1 MDYLRK
7 IPPEVAEDEFYLYKP
22 DKKVGRPK
30 GPTKVS
36 AEGAKKGRPK
46 SKEIGGTLADYEMG
60 CGNHR
65 RFKLDVMPVT
75 QPPTSVF
82 WSASTPLELARGA
95 AVAEAVNMT
104 AVDKEQFYMGTSPA
118 VLELRLA
125 EPTNDQI
132 VMAMLKMVEDCPERK
147 QAFVEAQHAPFKC
160 TTTADPKKAAR
171 KIRIAERVRATL
183 DGNKSLQVEETIV
196 AGGRNAT
203 RFAAALGKANK
214 IAPTLAELRTFLSS
228 HFASS
233 VKRVFIWL
241 DLPDKTVV
249 PDVFISAFAE
259 ELKAAAAWE
268 HVLFVV
274 LPPPYAE
281 LRLTLFEVFME
292 HFNKVSPTLKN
303 VLWLDDRVRWD
314 GYRFTRALGANELVI
329 DNSSVYPE
337 GTVSSKGAAAAIKF
351 LQNLCGWLTIEPQD
365 AGDRRQDASN
375 EDPLHGTRGGR
386 VAKNTARG
394 APARGGGGANP
405 QGGRGPH
412 KGQGRGNQSNTGHR
426 RHGYK

>member
-1 MDYLRK
+1 MYVTLF
-7 IPPEVAEDEFYLYKP
+7 AFC
-22 DKKVGRPK
+22 
-30 GPTKVS
+30 
-36 AEGAKKGRPK
+36 

-214 IAPTLAELRTFLSS
+214 IAPTLAEVCCVRAMLR
-228 HFASS
+228 
-233 VKRVFIWL
+233 
-241 DLPDKTVV
+241 
-249 PDVFISAFAE
+249 
-259 ELKAAAAWE
+259 
-268 HVLFVV
+268 
-274 LPPPYAE
+274 
-281 LRLTLFEVFME
+281 
-292 HFNKVSPTLKN
+292 NC
-303 VLWLDDRVRWD
+303 
-314 GYRFTRALGANELVI
+314 RF
-329 DNSSVYPE
+329 
-337 GTVSSKGAAAAIKF
+337 
-351 LQNLCGWLTIEPQD
+351 
-365 AGDRRQDASN
+365 
-375 EDPLHGTRGGR
+375 
-386 VAKNTARG
+386 
-394 APARGGGGANP
+394 
-405 QGGRGPH
+405 
-412 KGQGRGNQSNTGHR
+412 
-426 RHGYK
+426 